1 MVTPTY
7 GTAVFQGLQSGQT
20 YSVDFYVSD
29 VVGAPVQWDNGNGAT
44 TTSGAFWKAPENVAL
59 IDLSIA
65 TGPTVM
71 VGLIPTSDGFPIG
84 GQRFRIA
91 NFLNSLATRAK
102 LALGFRGGKNI
113 GMLQY

>member
-7 GTAVFQGLQSGQT
+7 GTAVFKGLQTGQT
-20 YSVDFYVSD
+20 YAVDFYVSD
-29 VVGAPVQWDNGNGAT
+29 VVGAPVQWDNGTGAGAS
-44 TTSGAFWKAPENVAL
+44 SGPFWKAPENVAL
-59 IDLSIA
+59 VDLSIA

-91 NFLNSLATRAK
+91 NFLNTLATRAS
-102 LALGFRGGKNI
+102 LSLGFRQAKNI
-113 GMLQY
+113 GMIQY

>member
-7 GTAVFQGLQSGQT
+7 GTAVFKGLQTSQT

-29 VVGAPVQWDNGNGAT
+29 VVGAPVQWDNGTGASA
-44 TTSGAFWKAPENVAL
+44 TSGPFWKSPENVAL
-59 IDLSIA
+59 IDLSIV

-91 NFLNSLATRAK
+91 NFLNTLATRASV
-102 LALGFRGGKNI
+102 ALGFARGKNI
-113 GMLQY
+113 GMIQY